1 MHRLRALGAALSVLA
16 LAGYSVGVFVAYPG
30 RAVSIALLMVGVTLV
45 VVGGSE

>member
-1 MHRLRALGAALSVLA
+1 MHRVRVIGIACSVLA

-30 RAVSIALLMVGVTLV
+30 RSLSIALLMVGITLV